1 MVYRINRDPIIDDNR
16 VLRVDRMR
24 VGSFSQSYQFQG
36 STSGYTSG
44 GNPINPAGNIID
56 KYPFASNANATDV
69 GDLTQKREVATGQ
82 SSGASGYTSGGISP
96 AYTNVIDKFP
106 FSAIDKTE
114 ILPGKLLATKF
125 VPSTGSTA
133 ISKFNPFSVPK
144 ISPV

>member
-82 SSGASGYTSGGISP
+82 SSGASGYTSGGRSP

-106 FSAIDKTE
+106 FSVD
-114 ILPGKLLATKF
+114 GNATD
-125 VPSTGSTA
+125 VGDLTGPRGYGAGQSADGNGYMAGGT
-133 ISKFNPFSVPK
+133 NPPTW
-144 ISPV
+144 